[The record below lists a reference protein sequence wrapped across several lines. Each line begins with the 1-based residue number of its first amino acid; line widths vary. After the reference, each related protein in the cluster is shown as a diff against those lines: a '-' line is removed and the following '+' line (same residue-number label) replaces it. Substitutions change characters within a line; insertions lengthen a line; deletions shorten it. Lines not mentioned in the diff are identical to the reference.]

1 MPINPKYKRI
11 IEIGSLL
18 VLAAIMALGISI
30 GLNIYLA
37 GSSNPQVAVTTG
49 SMLPIY
55 NGFQN
60 DDYSP
65 IIPFRGDILLIRK
78 VSPEN
83 INIGDVIVFH
93 RSNNTN
99 DIPVVHRIIDK
110 WEMKGE
116 YVYKT
121 NGDNNIPPDSW
132 IVYESNIKGVVV
144 FRIPH
149 IGWFLILIQSTAGRI
164 IVLALAIIILFSGD
178 DTNNEDSQENSIKIK
193 KTNLSNISRFNLQ
206 ILFQRKF
213 IYVATIVIIL
223 ISFLASNIISATT
236 SNPSVSLFKI
246 SDTSRSNNL
255 LLSTQSNPINLTTA
269 IRPWTQWDNTTVYFF
284 PIQIKVTSHG
294 FLNNIHYFHI
304 KIENNPGYYQW
315 TIVYDYIGTK
325 VFEGGIIGYFN
336 TTGSQQVLVS
346 LTIKSRGILAS
357 PLQIYS
363 FPLILSI

>member
-1 MPINPKYKRI
+1 MPINPKYKRL

-18 VLAAIMALGISI
+18 VIAAAMALGISI

-49 SMLPIY
+49 SMLPVY

-78 VSPEN
+78 VDPEN
-83 INIGDVIVFH
+83 INVGDVIVFH

-110 WEMKGE
+110 WEVNGE

-121 NGDNNIPPDSW
+121 NGDNNIRSDSW

-164 IVLALAIIILFSGD
+164 IILALAIIILFTGD
-178 DTNNEDSQENSIKIK
+178 DTSNETSQKINKNRSKNDLSSISKI
-193 KTNLSNISRFNLQ
+193 NLRV
-206 ILFQRKF
+206 LFQRKY
-213 IYVATIVIIL
+213 IYIVTVIIIL
-223 ISFLASNIISATT
+223 FSFLSSNFISAIISK
-236 SNPSVSLFKI
+236 PSVSLYST
-246 SDTSRSNNL
+246 SDTSRLNNL
-255 LLSTQSNPINLTTA
+255 LYSTQESPITISTNDY
-269 IRPWTQWDNTTVYFF
+269 WTQWDNTTVYFF

-304 KIENNPGYYQW
+304 KIQDIPGYYQW
-315 TIVYDYIGTK
+315 TIVYDFIGTK
-325 VFEGGIIGYFN
+325 VLEGGIVGYFN
-336 TTGSQQVLVS
+336 TTGSQQVSVI

-357 PLQIYS
+357 SIQFFS

>member
-1 MPINPKYKRI
+1 LPINPKYKRI
-11 IEIGSLL
+11 IEIASLL
-18 VLAAIMALGISI
+18 VIAAAMALGISI

-37 GSSNPQVAVTTG
+37 GSTNPQVAVTTG

-83 INIGDVIVFH
+83 ISVGDVIVFH

-99 DIPVVHRIIDK
+99 DIPVVHRVIDK
-110 WEMKGE
+110 WEFKGE

-121 NGDNNIPPDSW
+121 NGDNNVVPDSW
-132 IVYESNIKGVVV
+132 IVYESNIRGVVV

-164 IVLALAIIILFSGD
+164 IILALAIIILFSGD
-178 DTNNEDSQENSIKIK
+178 DTNTENSSKNNIKINK
-193 KTNLSNISRFNLQ
+193 NDLSSFPRINLR
-206 ILFQRKF
+206 ILFQRKY
-213 IYVATIVIIL
+213 IYIITVGIIL
-223 ISFLASNIISATT
+223 ISFLGSNIISAL
-236 SNPSVSLFKI
+236 SSKSSVGLYNI
-246 SDTSRSNNL
+246 NDTSRSNNL
-255 LLSTQSNPINLTTA
+255 LYSTYLNPTTLT
-269 IRPWTQWDNTTVYFF
+269 IKYSWTQWDNTSVYFF
-284 PIQIKVTSHG
+284 PIQIKVTSNG
-294 FLNNIHYFHI
+294 FLNNIHYFHV
-304 KIENNPGYYQW
+304 KIQNVPGHYQW

-346 LTIKSRGILAS
+346 LTIKSRGILGS
-357 PLQIYS
+357 PIQFFS